1 MKKIYLLLFLFSI
14 LSLISCEK
22 QASTSQSLDPN
33 PRKFDDIITL
43 ISADTISIPIG
54 QRTNVFSKYI
64 SKARIKGKD
73 YLGLVNE
80 NTNHLEFY
88 ALSDDAESFSI
99 KFQQEGPNGVRTIKA
114 FEVMSDSTLLIGSSW
129 RCELYVT
136 DFSGNVL
143 QRINSMEVERED
155 KKPFVQLYYT
165 NQPLIYNQTKNTTFT
180 FAAGDQDYNSPS
192 LWSGTYFMKF
202 THGDRPQMEH
212 VLNLPS
218 HLSPLVYSAFFS
230 HTSHLLKGDDQLIV
244 CLPFLNDLLIYN
256 IDSEALTYAAAGH
269 SGHGDIL
276 PLDNPSPYHDEQ
288 EYLESNSYREI
299 AYDNETGYL
308 YRFAYE
314 GVDYKD
320 LDGVRKNWD
329 NKKPSIIILDKEMN
343 KVGEYHLPV
352 DQFYTRMF
360 FTYQGKLYVSINHP
374 DNNPSEDELIFV
386 GLRPIHKL

>member
-1 MKKIYLLLFLFSI
+1 MNKKYITLFLFGI
-14 LSLISCEK
+14 VCLVSCEE
-22 QASTSQSLDPN
+22 QASTSQSLDPT
-33 PRKFDDIITL
+33 PRKFDDLVTL
-43 ISADTISIPIG
+43 ALSDTISIPIG

-64 SKARIKGKD
+64 SKTRINDKD

-88 ALSDDAESFSI
+88 PLSDNTEKFSI
-99 KFQQEGPNGVRTIKA
+99 KYQQEGPNGVRTIKA

-129 RCELYVT
+129 RRELYIT

-143 QRINSMEVERED
+143 QRIKSVEIERED
-155 KKPFVQLYYT
+155 NKPFVQLYYT
-165 NQPLIYNQTKNTTFT
+165 NQPLIYNRTKNTIFT
-180 FAAGDQDYNSPS
+180 FAAGDQDYNSPG

-202 THGDRPQMEH
+202 TLGDRPLMEH

-244 CLPFLNDLLIYN
+244 SLPFLNDLLIYN

-276 PLDNPSPYHDEQ
+276 PLDNPSPYHDQQ
-288 EYLESNSYREI
+288 EYVESDSYREI
-299 AYDNETGYL
+299 VYDQETGYL

-314 GVDYKD
+314 GLAYKD
-320 LDGVRKNWD
+320 LDGRRRNWD
-329 NKKPSIIILDKEMN
+329 NKRPSIIILDNNMK
-343 KVGEYHLPV
+343 KVGEYVLPQN
-352 DQFYTRMF
+352 QFYTRMF
-360 FTYQGKLYVSINHP
+360 FTHQGKLYISINHP

-386 GLRPIHKL
+386 GLKPVEKS